1 MAKSPRDETTVA
13 REVRIALGPDPDD
26 VACLE
31 GLTGSV
37 SGKLFALTTGNT
49 LIGRGSSVN
58 LRLDDDGV
66 SRQHA
71 KIAVHDDGIVN
82 LLDLRS
88 TNGTFLNGHAID
100 VAIVKP
106 GDRIQVGPEA
116 CLRFAYRRRADLVGA
131 PSVAPGPPV
140 SALRPRERD
149 VAALV
154 AEGLTSNEIADRLG
168 ISPRTVTTHLRNIYE
183 RLQISSRAAL
193 ARYAVQHGLL
203 GREI

>member
-1 MAKSPRDETTVA
+1 MVAKDGTTVA
-13 REVRIALGPDPDD
+13 REVRIATGPDPDD

-31 GLTGSV
+31 GLSGSV
-37 SGKLFALTTGNT
+37 EGRLFALTTGST
-49 LIGRGSSVN
+49 SIGRGSSSN
-58 LRLDDDGV
+58 LQLEDEGI

-88 TNGTFLNGHAID
+88 TNGTFLNGERID
-100 VAIVKP
+100 VAVVRP
-106 GDRIQVGPEA
+106 GDKIQVGPEVTM
-116 CLRFAYRRRADLVGA
+116 RFAYRRRADLA
-131 PSVAPGPPV
+131 KSPAVAPGPPL
-140 SALRPRERD
+140 SRLRPRERD

-154 AEGLTSNEIADRLG
+154 AEGLTSAEIADRLG

-183 RLQISSRAAL
+183 RLGIGSRAAL

-203 GREI
+203 GRDV

>member
-1 MAKSPRDETTVA
+1 MAARDGTTVA

-37 SGKLFALTTGNT
+37 SGTLFPLTTGAT

-58 LRLDDDGV
+58 LQLSDDGV

-71 KIAVHDDGIVN
+71 KIAVHDDGVVN

-88 TNGTFLNGHAID
+88 TNGTFLNGDPID
-100 VAIVKP
+100 VAVVRP
-106 GDRIQVGPEA
+106 GDRIQVGPEV
-116 CLRFAYRRRADLVGA
+116 CLRFAYRRRTEIAGA
-131 PSVAPGPPV
+131 TAAVPGPPV

-154 AEGLTSNEIADRLG
+154 AEGMTSNEIAERLG

-203 GREI
+203 GRDV